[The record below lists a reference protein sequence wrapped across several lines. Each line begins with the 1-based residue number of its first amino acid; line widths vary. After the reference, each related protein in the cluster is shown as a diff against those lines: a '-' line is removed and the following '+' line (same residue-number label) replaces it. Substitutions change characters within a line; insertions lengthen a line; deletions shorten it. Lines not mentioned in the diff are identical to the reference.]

1 MGFDSDT
8 LNINQIK
15 IDDSFITLANASFD
29 IIIIHNFTDVLYANN
44 TTIKVLKAKSLEE
57 LKKRKVIDF
66 VHPDD
71 IEKTKQRFLK
81 LKEGYPAEPSV
92 SKVIDFEGNIL
103 ELELSGTPVIYNEQL
118 CVLLTGQDVTEK
130 NIYINQIKN
139 TNENLKAIIETI
151 PDIMLVIDN
160 KYIIRDYFARDLN
173 ILYTKPDN
181 FLNKHIVDILPEY
194 LVILTKEN
202 IKKTLNGEKNVNYKY
217 PLKMFNKT
225 NWYEAR
231 LFKKNENEVLA
242 LIRDITKEEELLQEY
257 IYQKNFLN
265 LLIDLAQEFLTAS
278 TENYSEVI
286 NIALEKIG
294 NLINCDRIYIFEAD
308 STLTTIS
315 NTFEWCNEN
324 IEPSIHLNQNLDFNL
339 LPDLKDTLLKGNFFI
354 IENVENLKDSN
365 PDFYEFLKIQNTN
378 SLILIPIF
386 IDGKFFG
393 FVGLDYCTES
403 KTYNTNDIKLLI
415 VFTELISNLFW
426 KIFKFQ
432 ELEVKNQELERIR
445 KENLNLIENLQYEIK
460 ERVQTEEELLI
471 SRLQLE
477 ATIENTPSVAVQWYD
492 KDGKILYWNRAS
504 EIIYG
509 YNRAECLGKTLLGI
523 LFEEE
528 EEHNKFLERL
538 NIVNTTN
545 QPYGPYEAEIIDKD
559 HQKHIL
565 LSTLFSI
572 RSKGEDKIFVCMDV
586 DITKMK
592 QLEQQLK
599 ETISEK
605 DKFFSIIAHDLKTP
619 FMGFLGGTKLI
630 AEEIN
635 NLSMA
640 ELQELAYHLQNSASN
655 LLKLLENLLEWS
667 RIQRDM
673 VKFNPENFDLYNLIT
688 NNINL
693 VAARCQMKNLKI
705 ITNVKEN
712 TIIKADMNMLNA
724 ILRNLISNAI
734 KFSNSGSTIEV
745 NASKND
751 KSFIITVKDQGI
763 GIPEEL
769 KDHIFSTT
777 GKTSRKGTDGEDSTG
792 LGLVLCKE
800 YVMKHNGK
808 IWFESKVNEGTTFYI
823 EIPQ

>member
-1 MGFDSDT
+1 METDSCNSIIQ
-8 LNINQIK
+8 NIT
-15 IDDSFITLANASFD
+15 IDENFITLANSSFE
-29 IIIIHNFTDVLYANN
+29 IIIIHNFSEVLYANYA
-44 TTIKVLKAKSLEE
+44 TINKLKAKSFDD
-57 LKKRKVIDF
+57 LKKRKVIEF
-66 VHPDD
+66 VHPDE
-71 IEKTKQRFLK
+71 IEKIKVRFKK
-81 LKEGYPAEPSV
+81 LSEGYPAEPSV
-92 SKVIDFEGNIL
+92 SKVLDFEGNIL
-103 ELELSGTPVIYNEQL
+103 EFELAGTPVIYNDQL
-118 CVLLTGQDVTEK
+118 CVLLTGRDVTE
-130 NIYINQIKN
+130 INQYIVELKN
-139 TNENLKAIIETI
+139 TKDNLKAIIETI
-151 PDIMLVIDN
+151 PDIMLIIDR
-160 KYIIRDYFARDLN
+160 KFIIRDYYAKDTDYL
-173 ILYTKPDN
+173 LTKPEN
-181 FLNKHIVDILPEY
+181 FLNKNIIDVLPEY

-202 IKKTLNGEKNVNYKY
+202 IKKTFNGEKNVVYKY
-217 PLKMFNKT
+217 PLEMNNKT

-242 LIRDITKEEELLQEY
+242 LIRDITKDEELLQEY
-257 IYQKNFLN
+257 FYQKNFLN
-265 LLIDLAQEFLTAS
+265 LLIDLAQIFLTAN
-278 TENYSEVI
+278 TKNYSEAI
-286 NIALEKIG
+286 NISLEKIG
-294 NLINCDRIYIFEAD
+294 KLINTDRIYIFEAD
-308 STLTTIS
+308 STLSTIS
-315 NTFEWCNEN
+315 NTFEWCNDN
-324 IEPSIHLNQNLDFNL
+324 IEPAMHLNQNLDFNIF
-339 LPDLKDTLLKGNFFI
+339 PDMKDTLLKGNFYI
-354 IENVENLKDSN
+354 IDNLENLKDTN
-365 PDFYEFLKIQNTN
+365 PNLYEFLKLQNII

-386 IDGKFFG
+386 IEGKFFG
-393 FVGLDYCTES
+393 FVGLDFCTEG
-403 KTYNTNDIKLLI
+403 KTYNSNDIKLLI

-432 ELEVKNQELERIR
+432 ALEVKNQELERIR
-445 KENLNLIENLQYEIK
+445 KENLSLIENLQYEIK
-460 ERVQTEEELLI
+460 ERVETEEELLI

-477 ATIENTPSVAVQWYD
+477 STIETTHTVAVQWYD
-492 KDGKILYWNRAS
+492 KEGKILYWNRAS
-504 EIIYG
+504 EMIFG
-509 YNRAECLGKTLLGI
+509 YTRDECLGKTLLG
-523 LFEEE
+523 LLYHDEES
-528 EEHNKFLERL
+528 HTDFLNKINL
-538 NIVNTTN
+538 IDTTN
-545 QPYGPYEAEIIDKD
+545 SPLGPFEAEIIDKN
-559 HQKHIL
+559 HQRHIL

-572 RSKGEDKIFVCMDV
+572 RSKGNDKIFVCMDV

-599 ETISEK
+599 DTISEK

-640 ELQELAYHLQNSASN
+640 ELQELAFHLQKSATN

-667 RIQRDM
+667 RIQRGM

-693 VAARCQMKNLKI
+693 VEARSQMKNIKI

-712 TIIKADMNMLNA
+712 TTIKADMNMLNA

-745 NASKND
+745 NANKNHLGY
-751 KSFIITVKDQGI
+751 IISVKDQGI

-800 YVMKHNGK
+800 YVLKHNGK